1 MRFVVDPSLPAAL
14 HEQIA
19 RQVRDAFEAGE
30 LRQGERLPPARELA
44 DALDV
49 NMHTVLRG
57 YQSLRDLG
65 LVELRRGAGARIR
78 TDAVP
83 VGRRLHDL
91 VEQLR
96 VEGARLGIPPADLAR
111 MVAGIAPAVPPP
123 PSD

>member
-1 MRFVVDPSLPAAL
+1 MRFVVDPALSEPL

-19 RQVRDAFEAGE
+19 RQVRDAFETGE

-78 TDAVP
+78 TDARP
-83 VGRRLHDL
+83 VGARLHEL
-91 VEQLR
+91 VAELR
-96 VEGARLGIPPADLAR
+96 VEAARLGIPPADLAR
-111 MVAGIAPAVPPP
+111 MVASTDPPR
-123 PSD
+123 S

>member
-1 MRFVVDPSLPAAL
+1 MRFVVDPARAEPL

-19 RQVRDAFEAGE
+19 RQVRAAFEAGE

-78 TDAVP
+78 TDARP
-83 VGRRLHDL
+83 VGVRLHEL
-91 VEQLR
+91 VDELR
-96 VEGARLGIPPADLAR
+96 AEGARLGVSRADLAR
-111 MVAGIAPAVPPP
+111 MVAGAEPPRP
-123 PSD
+123 

>member
-1 MRFVVDPSLPAAL
+1 MRFAVDPARSEPL

-78 TDAVP
+78 TDARP
-83 VGRRLHDL
+83 VGARLHEL
-91 VEQLR
+91 VAELR
-96 VEGARLGIPPADLAR
+96 AEATRLGIPPADLAR
-111 MVAGIAPAVPPP
+111 MVAGMEPPHP
-123 PSD
+123 